1 MLTIQQANEQ
11 LQTAYQKNP
20 GPWVEHSRSV
30 AENARRIAEHT
41 DCINPDTAYTM
52 GLRTTS
58 DELPVSVESAT
69 SLTGMTG

>member
-41 DCINPDTAYTM
+41 NCLDPNTAYTM
-52 GLRTTS
+52 GCNLYTL
-58 DELPVSVESAT
+58 LPNVLENSSVD
-69 SLTGMTG
+69 LI